1 MWMPTLQKGVI
12 CLLSAETYYQLTTF
26 IPDAVDVAI
35 PRKARV
41 CTIPDW
47 PQMRVYYYADER
59 HGLGA
64 TKAHEGK
71 NGFLSMNVEKTVV
84 DIVFY

>member
-1 MWMPTLQKGVI
+1 
-12 CLLSAETYYQLTTF
+12 
-26 IPDAVDVAI
+26 
-35 PRKARV
+35 
-41 CTIPDW
+41 
-47 PQMRVYYYADER
+47 MRVYYYADER

-71 NGFLSMNVEKTVV
+71 NGVFIYDVEKTVV

>member
-71 NGFLSMNVEKTVV
+71 NGFLSMMWKRPS
-84 DIVFY
+84 